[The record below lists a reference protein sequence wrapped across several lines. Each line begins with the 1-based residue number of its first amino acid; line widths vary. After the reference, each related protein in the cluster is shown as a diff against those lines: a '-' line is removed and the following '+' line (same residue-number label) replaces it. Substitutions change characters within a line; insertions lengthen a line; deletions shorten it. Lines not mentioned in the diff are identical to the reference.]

1 MSRAVFKVWTKNEMQ
16 SSSLQRLSEYV
27 AERELRAPFY
37 PDAWNQKHARAARK
51 LLDERALSTSE

>member
-1 MSRAVFKVWTKNEMQ
+1 MSRAAFKVWTKKDMQ
-16 SSSLQRLSEYV
+16 SSSFPLLREYV
-27 AERELRAPFY
+27 AERELRARLY